1 MGARD
6 TAGRKTVLTVGLGL
20 NWGKANHIFW
30 SKIGQGFLEEH
41 CTPPYPNFWR
51 VSQPPGFTFCE
62 MWS

>member
-30 SKIGQGFLEEH
+30 PKIGQGFLEEH
-41 CTPPYPNFWR
+41 CTPPLPKFLESIR
-51 VSQPPGFTFCE
+51 APGVHFL
-62 MWS
+62 